1 MEYTFAFEKLEV
13 WKSAKEFAISV
24 YTVTKSFPTEE
35 RFGLVSQMN
44 RAAVSVASNIAEGSA
59 RKGRKDK
66 ANFYQIAYSSLM
78 EVTSQLLIAKDL
90 KLVQEDTYN
99 MLRKKIY
106 EISNK
111 LNALYNSHA
120 MPLSTK
126 QLNDSTTKRS

>member
-1 MEYTFAFEKLEV
+1 MEHTFAFEKLEV
-13 WKSAKEFAISV
+13 WKLDKKLATSV
-24 YTVTKSFPTEE
+24 YKVTKSFPSEE

-59 RKGRKDK
+59 RRGRKDK

-90 KLVQEDTYN
+90 EFVQENTQSI
-99 MLRKKIY
+99 LRKKIY

-111 LNALYNSHA
+111 LHALYNSQVTL
-120 MPLSTK
+120 PPTK
-126 QLNDSTTKRS
+126 QLNDSTT